1 MIRKLHNTLIGLVA
15 CSCLL
20 LVGLLMA
27 VPATPDI
34 APAGITPSLADL
46 DAAEPVLADAQPQ
59 AGAATPPARH
69 ARRGR
74 QSVAMPF
81 YSFAPRG

>member
-1 MIRKLHNTLIGLVA
+1 MIRKLHNTLIGLVT

-46 DAAEPVLADAQPQ
+46 DAAEPALADAGPQ
-59 AGAATPPARH
+59 DDEATPPARRTRH
-69 ARRGR
+69 GR
-74 QSVAMPF
+74 QTVAMPF
-81 YSFAPRG
+81 FSFAPRG